1 MMINTIL
8 NQIFYD
14 INKFDVEPIL
24 FEQYMLSK
32 DYIKTLKPI
41 SDIICNEIKVEDD
54 EQVESIPKIKE
65 RHELFMPR
73 VKDRLFCCIYIV
85 NVGIGEYH
93 MLGSRYKNVELQEK
107 QNIMNFI
114 NKNKTHIKTTGQSN
128 GVKITNVKLQ
138 NISSE
143 LMTDSKTTWY
153 TFWVLCMYY
162 KINAIIFQGKIY
174 MEFVVDS
181 VYDTYLFERND
192 DLQITVD
199 FLKMNSESIFKIK
212 NERLKIDPFIEKI
225 LKGVSSY
232 KTSELQDMMNIL
244 QLHCGVEKPKKQD
257 LYETLIKYMVSKD
270 LQN

>member
-1 MMINTIL
+1 MINTIL

-14 INKFDVEPIL
+14 INKFDVDPTL
-24 FEQYMLSK
+24 FEKYMLSS
-32 DYIKTLKPI
+32 DYIKTIKPI
-41 SDIICNEIKVEDD
+41 VNIIDKEIEEDIEQVQEIKE
-54 EQVESIPKIKE
+54 K
-65 RHELFMPR
+65 HELFMPR

-107 QNIMNFI
+107 QNIVNFI
-114 NKNKTHIKTTGQSN
+114 NKNRSHIKTTSQSN

-143 LMTDSKTTWY
+143 LMTDNKTTWY

-162 KINAIIFQGKIY
+162 KINAIIVQGKVY
-174 MEFVVDS
+174 MEFTVDS
-181 VYDTYLFERND
+181 VYDTYHFERND

-199 FLKMNSESIFKIK
+199 FLKMNEETILKIK
-212 NERLKIDPFIEKI
+212 SKRLKIDPFVEKI

-232 KTSELQDMMNIL
+232 KTQELQEMMNIL
-244 QLHCGVEKPKKQD
+244 QLHCSVEKPKKQD
-257 LYETLIKYMVSKD
+257 MYETLIKYMVSKE